1 MNSLGNFIFQF
12 LLNGTEITGS
22 AEVFLSQEMKLTVRM
37 PCTKEQS
44 LSAIFD
50 TDLKLRLDGSDW
62 IGCISTDSQDEGD
75 FIQVIPLRS
84 PLIVTSNE
92 KLSRLTFLLGD
103 LPRLKGTHDLI
114 SNNWVLTI
122 NRVDENSSNAT
133 RNSMLTHQGILRRAD
148 ESEFVSAE
156 AERCLI
162 HLCKYF
168 SFCYER
174 WVSTANVEG
183 FDIHGKVVY
192 RQLGAGKLDTANSE
206 SNWLDDFQP
215 ETAMKQLFPGFMSKM
230 EDENWEETL
239 KIAIYWYIRGDT
251 SKVGPDG
258 SLVILQAAL
267 ERLSWELLVHET
279 HVLSA
284 DGFNKLTA
292 ADTLR
297 LLLSQNQIPLEIP
310 SGQNTLLAIG
320 KRSAWKD
327 GADAVVLTR
336 NRLVHPP
343 RKKGTAAELDYY
355 GAYTLAKWY
364 IELVLLRLS
373 GFEGDYSNR
382 TIPQRWS
389 GQTEPVPWKK

>member
-1 MNSLGNFIFQF
+1 MNSLGNFACQF
-12 LLNGTEITGS
+12 LLNGAEINGS
-22 AEVFLSQEMKLTVRM
+22 AEVLLNSEMDLIVRM

-44 LSAIFD
+44 LRAIFD
-50 TDLKLRLDGSDW
+50 TDLKLKLAGPDW
-62 IGCISTDSQDEGD
+62 IGCVSTGSEDEGD

-84 PLIVTSNE
+84 PLVVTSNE
-92 KLSRLTFLLGD
+92 KISKLTFLLGD
-103 LPRLKGTHDLI
+103 LPSLKGTHDLI
-114 SNNWVLTI
+114 SSNWALTI
-122 NRVDENSSNAT
+122 NRLDENSSNAT
-133 RNSMLTHQGILRRAD
+133 VNSMLTHQGTLRRVD
-148 ESEFVSAE
+148 GSEFVSVE

-162 HLCKYF
+162 HLCRYF

-174 WVSTANVEG
+174 WVSVANVEG
-183 FDIHGKVVY
+183 FDIHGQVVY
-192 RQLGAGKLDTANSE
+192 WQLGAGKLDTADSE
-206 SNWLDDFQP
+206 SNWLDGFQP
-215 ETAMKQLFPGFMSKM
+215 ETALKQLFPGFMSKI
-230 EDENWEETL
+230 EDENWAETL

-279 HVLSA
+279 RVLSA

-297 LLLSQNQIPLEIP
+297 LLLSQTQIPLEIP
-310 SGQNTLLAIG
+310 SGQSTLLAIG
-320 KRSAWKD
+320 KAFAWKD

-343 RKKGTAAELDYY
+343 RKKGTAAKFDYY

-364 IELVLLRLS
+364 IELVLLRLNYLAAL
-373 GFEGDYSNR
+373 EWPDR
-382 TIPQRWS
+382 TCPL
-389 GQTEPVPWKK
+389 EK